1 MSRKL
6 TSQQFKASTGDE
18 VAIKV
23 EHVSKKYCKSIKRSM
38 LYGMQDIG
46 RNMIGLSSRSDR
58 LRKKEFW
65 AVDDVSFDV
74 RKGET
79 LGIIGPNGAGKTT
92 ILKMLNGI
100 FWPDKG
106 KITVRGR
113 VGALI
118 EVGAGF
124 HPALTGRENIYIN
137 AAILGMSKQEVDE
150 KFDEIVEFADIGDFL
165 DTPVKFYSSGMFV
178 KLGFAVAAHLEPDV
192 LLVDEILA
200 VGDVG
205 FRAKCYRFI
214 ADILRNAAVIFISHS
229 MPAVA
234 KICDRVLVMNG
245 GKCIFAEKTEQGID
259 RYYSLFAQEE
269 LMVLGT
275 GEAQIYNIQL
285 LDSNRQE
292 IEEFRYGQTVIIS
305 FDVQISKRYS
315 NFLISIGF
323 TNQESQL
330 VAQCH
335 TACNSVKLI
344 NDGDLKHIEVKIPK
358 LLLNPSHYML
368 GIIIYDQWGT
378 RQLSWYYAAKPFNV
392 KGDFIG
398 SAPIQLDGE
407 WDISQ
412 VGSLYLSELDNDR

>member
-1 MSRKL
+1 M
-6 TSQQFKASTGDE
+6 
-18 VAIKV
+18 
-23 EHVSKKYCKSIKRSM
+23 
-38 LYGMQDIG
+38 
-46 RNMIGLSSRSDR
+46 
-58 LRKKEFW
+58 
-65 AVDDVSFDV
+65 
-74 RKGET
+74 
-79 LGIIGPNGAGKTT
+79 
-92 ILKMLNGI
+92 
-100 FWPDKG
+100 
-106 KITVRGR
+106 
-113 VGALI
+113 
-118 EVGAGF
+118 
-124 HPALTGRENIYIN
+124 
-137 AAILGMSKQEVDE
+137 
-150 KFDEIVEFADIGDFL
+150 
-165 DTPVKFYSSGMFV
+165 
-178 KLGFAVAAHLEPDV
+178 
-192 LLVDEILA
+192 VDEILA